1 MNTWLLTHI
10 PYDKE
15 YYIKDVLHELVDEIN
30 YFVEST
36 PELECD
42 YEESTFKRILYQFL
56 YQTYVKQTYV
66 KQTKDVFI
74 PYDEEL
80 YEYFSLKFS
89 QDIIDIFLRFKE
101 ITKRYNVDIFHGKQ
115 DISLDIEDFLFDHL
129 LIEDPYYDELDEEN
143 NLENTIDEG
152 CL

>member
-1 MNTWLLTHI
+1 MNTWLVTHI

-15 YYIKDVLHELVDEIN
+15 YYIKDVLNELLDEIN

-42 YEESTFKRILYQFL
+42 YEESTFKFKFYQFA
-56 YQTYVKQTYV
+56 YRSHINKKEEFV
-66 KQTKDVFI
+66 

-89 QDIIDIFLRFKE
+89 QDIINIFLRFKE
-101 ITKRYNVDIFHGKQ
+101 IVKRYNVDIFHGKQ
-115 DISLDIEDFLFDHL
+115 DISLDLEDFLFDHL
-129 LIEDPYYDELDEEN
+129 LVEDPYYDELDPEN
-143 NLENTIDEG
+143 NIENIIDEG
-152 CL
+152 YL

>member
-15 YYIKDVLHELVDEIN
+15 YYIKDVLNELLDEIT

-42 YEESTFKRILYQFL
+42 YEESTFKYKFYQFA
-56 YQTYVKQTYV
+56 YQKEEFV
-66 KQTKDVFI
+66 

-89 QDIIDIFLRFKE
+89 QDIINIFLRFKE

-115 DISLDIEDFLFDHL
+115 DISLDLEDFLFDHL
-129 LIEDPYYDELDEEN
+129 LVEDPYYDELDEEN
-143 NLENTIDEG
+143 NLENIIDEG
-152 CL
+152 DL